1 MVLDDKLI
9 KNMYS
14 FLYSLIVGSA
24 IVVLMTSGQTDSTS
38 VVAFRTAYMVL
49 LCIFIFLCVLIG
61 VNANFG
67 ESSIF
72 MKIWKFIY
80 IFYPFLVVMMVILW
94 VLVLLFKYYDQIVGN
109 SVSDYYTSFINIT
122 SILLFIQIYVLVS
135 ELTEKSFENFA
146 LAPKTAAM
154 LRLFGL
160 LNSISVITLGIILKY
175 YTTDC

>member
-1 MVLDDKLI
+1 M

-14 FLYSLIVGSA
+14 FLYSLLIGSGL
-24 IVVLMTSGQTDSTS
+24 VVFLTTGQTDSTS
-38 VVAFRTAYMVL
+38 VVAFRTAYMVIL
-49 LCIFIFLCVLIG
+49 SAFIFICVLIG

>member
-1 MVLDDKLI
+1 MDQQLM

-14 FLYSLIVGSA
+14 FLYSLLIGSGL
-24 IVVLMTSGQTDSTS
+24 VVFLTTGQTDSTS
-38 VVAFRTAYMVL
+38 VVAFRTAYMVIL
-49 LCIFIFLCVLIG
+49 SAFIFICVLIG